1 MVQDLFGRHDETTR
15 LDCPRSQGE
24 EPDRRSNP
32 HADRRHQPRELTCRR
47 LHAQRRPLNQNN
59 PETYALTTRFPLE
72 DAARFRALARSRGVT
87 PSALA
92 AKLIHEAVTSVSP
105 SQNDLNWAAHR
116 RSKNSLRR
124 QLQDERT
131 HRGDYRKPG
140 WENLPARTTPKT
152 H

>member
-1 MVQDLFGRHDETTR
+1 M
-15 LDCPRSQGE
+15 
-24 EPDRRSNP
+24 
-32 HADRRHQPRELTCRR
+32 
-47 LHAQRRPLNQNN
+47 NQNN
-59 PETYALTTRFPLE
+59 PETYALTVRFPLD
-72 DAARFRALARSRGVT
+72 DAARFRALARSRGIT

-92 AKLIHEAVTSVSP
+92 AKLIHAAVTSVSP

-140 WENLPARTTPKT
+140 WEKLPAHTKPLPSTP
-152 H
+152 

>member
-1 MVQDLFGRHDETTR
+1 M
-15 LDCPRSQGE
+15 
-24 EPDRRSNP
+24 
-32 HADRRHQPRELTCRR
+32 HQST
-47 LHAQRRPLNQNN
+47 
-59 PETYALTTRFPLE
+59 PETYALTARFPLD
-72 DAARFRALARSRGVT
+72 DAARFRALARSLGVT

-105 SQNDLNWAAHR
+105 SLSDLNWAAHR

-131 HRGDYRKPG
+131 RRGDYRKPG
-140 WENLPARTTPKT
+140 WENLPSRTPQKT